1 MRKIIATAA
10 IAAFSL
16 GLAACGNGGSAEQA
30 GENMDSAIEE
40 ATQGHENLGDGALER
55 AGESIDEATGRQNND
70 AADALNDAT
79 DGNAS
84 TNP

>member
-1 MRKIIATAA
+1 MLKMIATAA
-10 IAAFSL
+10 VVAAAM
-16 GLAACGNGGSAEQA
+16 GLAACDGSAEKA

-40 ATQGHENLGDGALER
+40 ATQGQENLGDGPLEQ
-55 AGESIDEATGRQNND
+55 AGEGLDEATGNQQNND

-79 DGNAS
+79 DGDAS